1 MRIHYLCVTA
11 LFAVAAFAQTAP
23 VQQAKTEAEAKESTG
38 NASLP
43 VKKVVLYKNGV
54 GYFEHSG
61 RVHGNQELGIEFTTA
76 QLNDVLKSLTVV
88 DLNGGKISGVR
99 YNSVAPLSER
109 LKSLQIP
116 LSEDVTSAAFLI
128 ALRGTRVEVRNGTA
142 STLGKVFSVETVKK
156 ETAKG
161 GTLDATQ
168 LAIVTDAGELRL
180 FELGPGVTVRAAE
193 SEIRE
198 DVSRYLNL
206 MGSTRSKDVRRMTIS
221 ATGNGDR
228 NLFVSYISE
237 VPVWKSTYRIVLPKA
252 PGTPFLQGWAI
263 IDNTVG
269 EDWKDVQLSMV
280 SGAPQSFIQN
290 ISQPYY
296 TRRPVVPLPQSVML
310 TPQAHEAS
318 MEEASRL
325 EVFAKIQTMGVASKA
340 DRIGSGSGGGVGSGQ
355 GGGVGGGTFRA
366 GVIGG
371 NLASPN
377 GAMLSGRVAD
387 PSGAVVPNADIVL
400 RNTATGA
407 VESARTDSNGNYAFS
422 GVEAGPYSLSIS
434 SQGFKTTQFS
444 QVNLRPGFNS
454 NINATL
460 NVGTVSESIEV
471 SGVNATQ
478 NSIVTAALRSAT
490 AAAEGSALGE
500 LFQYSLKEK
509 ITVLKNQ
516 SALVP
521 IVQSPIDVEKV
532 TVVTANEDG
541 DVDGTPLRALW
552 MTNSSGLTLDGGTFN
567 ILEEDSFAGEG
578 IMEVLHPGERRLLSY
593 AADTAVHVT
602 TESEPLAKTVKRVT
616 IAKGVMKVTREERG
630 TSTYTIH
637 NADST
642 PRQVVLEHPIREE
655 WKLAEELKPEESG
668 TTHYRFRI
676 AVAPGKTEKLVVKE
690 SRPAESSIFV
700 STITDSQ
707 VAAFVDEKTIKPALE
722 EALRRVIA
730 KKNEI
735 SSVEQETRLRQMEM
749 EAIDKDQARLRENMK
764 ALKGSPEEK
773 ALLQRYTK
781 QLDGQEDRLA
791 ELKKEN
797 VDLQGK
803 RTKLQGELE
812 GMVQEIAA
820 NETL

>member
-1 MRIHYLCVTA
+1 VTA